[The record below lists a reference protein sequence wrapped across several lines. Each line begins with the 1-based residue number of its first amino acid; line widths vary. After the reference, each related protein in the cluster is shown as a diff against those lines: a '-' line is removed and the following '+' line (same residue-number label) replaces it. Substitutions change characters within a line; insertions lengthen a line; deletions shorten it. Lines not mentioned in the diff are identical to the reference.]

1 MLRSHLVSR
10 PSRRASSHTPTRAH
24 RPGPGGGYGPSVEP
38 PRPDPSAPDLAGLI
52 PALGDDRPSWLPEPV
67 RGAARTVL
75 LVLDGLGHL
84 AFTAASEQ
92 DQPLLLALVTLGA
105 LATLLAFA
113 FADWLHARLDR
124 RAGAA

>member
-1 MLRSHLVSR
+1 MKHAAGFPAIYPEGRGEKIICLKNRHDLGLVNGMFVSL
-10 PSRRASSHTPTRAH
+10 S
-24 RPGPGGGYGPSVEP
+24 
-38 PRPDPSAPDLAGLI
+38 DLQ
-52 PALGDDRPSWLPEPV
+52 DED
-67 RGAARTVL
+67 
-75 LVLDGLGHL
+75 HL

-124 RAGAA
+124 RAGGA